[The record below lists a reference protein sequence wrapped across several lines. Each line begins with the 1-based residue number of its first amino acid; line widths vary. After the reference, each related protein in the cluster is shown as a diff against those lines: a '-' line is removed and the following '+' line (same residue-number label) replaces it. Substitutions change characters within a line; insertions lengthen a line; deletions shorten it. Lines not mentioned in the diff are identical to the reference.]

1 MQFHHFWVGITAFFC
16 STYVSQSANL
26 LADAASEKKKRHHK
40 RNAVLKVAMVCP
52 LNQPNFAANAADA
65 AAGWEAWVN
74 KTKGIIKTKGGKE
87 LKVQTT
93 TIKYANG
100 TLIEA
105 VQKVSAGKYHL
116 VIGCS
121 THYFGE
127 LVAALQAIKVP
138 SIQCNAGNPY
148 VWTKLAEIAKEDKV
162 KLYGYGM
169 HAPFTN
175 YPLAYLKMAVQAFD
189 MQSMQSKDEE
199 IGLKDGTEALHL
211 KPPLKIALVL
221 GQSNQFTKSL
231 CAAALK
237 AARFLKLHII
247 SGDEDKYTPFVSY
260 ENITDIAKQADI
272 LYGCTLLKDGMSV
285 MKQISEIESSRRPRA
300 VSLSV
305 APSKEEMFLDEFG
318 KDAAYVSYP
327 SQWHPDV
334 QYNCDSQD
342 EDDEYKCPVTFSST
356 ESYVG
361 FFKGSTPSYDR
372 ASCSAAGVALEV
384 AALSLDADFTKHP
397 LPDQRDLLHE
407 ALGDV
412 ETDSFFGS
420 IEFDE
425 ETHMNSGLD
434 VVIAQYQPTGD
445 LGKVQSFAAT
455 KTSFQ
460 LRHAPP
466 PGAGEEVKAR
476 KSSAISMGTSMML
489 VALFMLLLH

>member
-1 MQFHHFWVGITAFFC
+1 MRFYCFWVGITAFFC
-16 STYVSQSANL
+16 STFMSQSANL
-26 LADAASEKKKRHHK
+26 LAGVASEKKKKHHK
-40 RNAVLKVAMVCP
+40 RNAILKVAMVCP
-52 LNQPNFAANAADA
+52 LDQPNFAANAADA
-65 AAGWEAWVN
+65 AAGWEAWLN
-74 KTKGIIKTKGGKE
+74 QTKGMIKTKGGKD
-87 LKVQTT
+87 LKVHST
-93 TIKYANG
+93 TIKYSNE
-100 TLIEA
+100 TLIDA

-138 SIQCNAGNPY
+138 SIQCNAGNPN

-175 YPLAYLKMAVQAFD
+175 YPLAYLKMATQAFR
-189 MQSMQSKDEE
+189 MQSMISKDEE
-199 IGLKDGTEALHL
+199 FGLKNGAESLHL
-211 KPPLKIALVL
+211 KPPLKVALVL
-221 GQSNQFTKSL
+221 GQTNQFTKSL
-231 CAAALK
+231 CAAAWK
-237 AARFLKLHII
+237 AARFLKLKII
-247 SGDEDKYTPFVSY
+247 GGDKDSPFTSY
-260 ENITDIAKQADI
+260 EDISDIAKEADI
-272 LYGCTLLKDGMSV
+272 LYGCTLLKDGMAV
-285 MKQISEIESSRRPRA
+285 MKQISDIESSKRPRA

-318 KDAAYVSYP
+318 KQAAYVSYP

-334 QYNCDSQD
+334 QYSCDSQD
-342 EDDEYKCPVTFSST
+342 EDDEYKCPFTFTST
-356 ESYVG
+356 ESYLG
-361 FFKGSTPSYDR
+361 YFKGSTPSYDR

-384 AALSLDADFTKHP
+384 AAVSLDANFAKQP
-397 LPDQRDLLHE
+397 LPDQRDLLYE

-445 LGKVQSFAAT
+445 LGKVQSFAVTNAT
-455 KTSFQ
+455 FQ

-466 PGAGEEVKAR
+466 PGSEEPVKAD
-476 KSSAISMGTSMML
+476 KSSAFLMGASTTL
-489 VALFMLLLH
+489 VALFELLFLH